1 MDRNTLTGLVLM
13 MALLLGYQ
21 WYMAPTD
28 EEVAQ
33 WEAEQARLSAEAD
46 SASAADFAA
55 SQAALN
61 ATAALQAASPSDTSR
76 NAELDAELRRRFGV
90 FGPGVIGTDRDL
102 VMSNDQVRVTF
113 NTRGAFRGGHLA
125 RRVHPLRQRRTCEP
139 LGAGTV

>member
-61 ATAALQAASPSDTSR
+61 ATAHCRLPPRPTPPEMPSWTQNCAADSAS
-76 NAELDAELRRRFGV
+76 
-90 FGPGVIGTDRDL
+90 
-102 VMSNDQVRVTF
+102 
-113 NTRGAFRGGHLA
+113 
-125 RRVHPLRQRRTCEP
+125 
-139 LGAGTV
+139 LGLG

>member
-1 MDRNTLTGLVLM
+1 MDQPSTGLVLM

-46 SASAADFAA
+46 KASAADFAA

-61 ATAALQAASPSDTSR
+61 ATAALQADPLPTPAEMPSWTPNCVADLAS
-76 NAELDAELRRRFGV
+76 
-90 FGPGVIGTDRDL
+90 
-102 VMSNDQVRVTF
+102 
-113 NTRGAFRGGHLA
+113 
-125 RRVHPLRQRRTCEP
+125 
-139 LGAGTV
+139 LGLG